1 MQQKYKISKE
11 NKSYAGNIPYNK
23 NRTDKINAKL
33 EEMVEN
39 MTHSYTHSEIAEYCL
54 MSKQAVY
61 QIELK
66 AKRKMRL
73 GLWDV
78 YKEWEKSK

>member
-1 MQQKYKISKE
+1 MQQKYKIGKE
-11 NKSYAGNIPYNK
+11 NKSYAGNVK
-23 NRTDKINAKL
+23 KTGARTKKINDKL
-33 EEMVEN
+33 KEMVES